1 MSTQHTSTRC
11 RRRCA
16 IANREREAILLV
28 RLDGI
33 GDAALCVPALEG
45 MRRAFPGAMF
55 GAVCSPSNATLFSE
69 RVENIHVYEAS
80 GALDGVCEDVQAQRY
95 TRALIATEEVV
106 GYELARCSGAPRRA
120 GFWHGLQKPFKSMWQ
135 RAQVSDAVYRPAA
148 WTKRPEHEVAT
159 MYRLASA
166 LGASPPVPDS
176 PQDLAAWLRVEDSL
190 TAQKVSDALA
200 FQVTPKLLAG
210 GWGPTSLARLVTVA
224 LDRSG
229 CSHAVLI
236 ASRNEESL
244 ACSLLE
250 HVPGALRDNGSISM
264 ISSLTVPRWLGVLAR
279 VSALVTPDTGAAHVA
294 GMQGVAVIDLFDEDG
309 FERLSQQWHPW
320 AGAWRCL
327 PKPAWRAGLE
337 TSFGT
342 QVGDAV
348 RAVRK
353 A

>member
-1 MSTQHTSTRC
+1 M
-11 RRRCA
+11 
-16 IANREREAILLV
+16 ANDGREAILLV

-45 MRRAFPGAMF
+45 MRRAFPNAVF
-55 GAVCSPSNATLFSE
+55 GAVCSPANAKLFSSQIE
-69 RVENIHVYEAS
+69 RIHVYDPS
-80 GALDGVCEDVQAQRY
+80 GAVDGVFEDVQAQGY

-106 GYELARCSGAPRRA
+106 GYELGRRSGAPRRA
-120 GFWHGLQKPFKSMWQ
+120 GFWHGLQKPFKSLWQ

-148 WTKRPEHEVAT
+148 WTKQPEHEVAT
-159 MYRLASA
+159 MYRLATA
-166 LGASPPVPDS
+166 LGASPPAPVTPN
-176 PQDLAAWLRVEDSL
+176 DLAAWLRVDDSPAAREA
-190 TAQKVSDALA
+190 TRALA
-200 FQVTPKLLAG
+200 FQVSPKLLAG
-210 GWGPTSLARLVTVA
+210 GWGPTTLARFVATV

-229 CSHAVLI
+229 CSHAVII

-244 ACSLLE
+244 AWSLLE
-250 HVPGALRDNGSISM
+250 HVPNRLRDTGM
-264 ISSLTVPRWLGVLAR
+264 IRMVSSLTVPCWLGVLAR

-327 PKPAWRAGLE
+327 PKPTWRAGHE
-337 TSFGT
+337 TSFGIV
-342 QVGDAV
+342 VGDAV

>member
-1 MSTQHTSTRC
+1 M
-11 RRRCA
+11 
-16 IANREREAILLV
+16 NREREAILLV

-45 MRRAFPGAMF
+45 MRRAFPDAVF
-55 GAVCSPSNATLFSE
+55 GAVCSPNNAKLFSDQI
-69 RVENIHVYEAS
+69 ENIHVYDAS
-80 GALDGVCEDVQAQRY
+80 GALEGVCDDVQAQHY

-106 GYELARCSGAPRRA
+106 GYELGRCSGAPRRA

-159 MYRLASA
+159 MYRLAVA
-166 LGASPPVPDS
+166 LGAPQPVPDT
-176 PQDLAAWLRVEDSL
+176 PHDLTAWLRVEDSPAAREA
-190 TAQKVSDALA
+190 TNALA

-210 GWGPTSLARLVTVA
+210 GWGPTSLARLVALA

-250 HVPGALRDNGSISM
+250 HVPGALRDNGTIRMVSALS
-264 ISSLTVPRWLGVLAR
+264 VPHWLGVLAR

-294 GMQGVAVIDLFDEDG
+294 GMQGVAVVDLFDEDG

-327 PKPAWRAGLE
+327 PKPAWRAGQE
-337 TSFGT
+337 TLFGA
-342 QVGDAV
+342 QIGDAV
-348 RAVRK
+348 RTVRK